1 MATEEQH
8 AVEPVAEIG
17 TELLF
22 ENEAVRVWS
31 MELAPGEDSPYH
43 VHNLDYLFVY
53 TTPSKIAFVQPS
65 GQLGEAR
72 EYADG
77 FVNYLA
83 VGDGLKHQIRNIAD
97 VPHRQI
103 LVEFKAFKDAA
114 PTGNNGR
121 QSQPL

>member
-1 MATEEQH
+1 MTE
-8 AVEPVAEIG
+8 AARREPVLDIG

-31 MELAPGEDSPYH
+31 MELAPGEDSPFH
-43 VHNLDYLFVY
+43 RHTRDYLFVY
-53 TTPSKIAFVQPS
+53 TTPSRIAFVEPS

-83 VGDGLKHQIRNIAD
+83 VGDGLTHQIRNVSDI
-97 VPHRQI
+97 PHRQI
-103 LVEFKAFKDAA
+103 LVEFKEMKGVA
-114 PTGNNGR
+114 PSGNNGR
-121 QSQPL
+121 QSAPL

>member
-1 MATEEQH
+1 MTEAASQ
-8 AVEPVAEIG
+8 EPVLDIG

-22 ENEAVRVWS
+22 ENEAVKVWS

-43 VHNLDYLFVY
+43 LHTRDYLFVY
-53 TTPSKIAFVQPS
+53 TTPSKIAFVERS
-65 GQLGEAR
+65 GKQGEAR

-83 VGDGLKHQIRNIAD
+83 VGDGLTHQIRNVAD

-103 LVEFKAFKDAA
+103 LVEFKTLKDVA
-114 PTGNNGR
+114 PSANNGR
-121 QSQPL
+121 QSEPL